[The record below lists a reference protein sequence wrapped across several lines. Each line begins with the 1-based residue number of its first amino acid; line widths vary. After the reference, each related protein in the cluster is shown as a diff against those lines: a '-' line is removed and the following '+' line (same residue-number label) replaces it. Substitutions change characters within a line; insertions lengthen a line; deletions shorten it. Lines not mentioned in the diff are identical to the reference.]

1 MTAASSDPVERQ
13 PRLLRPYVLTQGR
26 TRSGAVDLPLDA
38 PVLAVAGTDPEQAET
53 PEARAIVALTRLA
66 MSIAEL
72 AGRLHVP
79 LGVSRVLVADLAVA
93 GLVTVHLPRAADS
106 HTDVTL
112 LEKLLVGIRA
122 L

>member
-1 MTAASSDPVERQ
+1 
-13 PRLLRPYVLTQGR
+13 
-26 TRSGAVDLPLDA
+26 
-38 PVLAVAGTDPEQAET
+38 
-53 PEARAIVALTRLA
+53 

-106 HTDVTL
+106 HTDVRL
-112 LEKLLVGIRA
+112 LERLLDGIRA